1 MLFEHVKIGRLRLKN
16 RFMRSATYD
25 GGADRSGHVTD
36 WQTRLFE
43 SLAKGGVGLIV
54 SGLASVHPTGRIS
67 AFQNIVS
74 DDAAI
79 EGLRRLVDVAHAND
93 ARIALQLAHC
103 GREAHVYQA
112 HYGEVAGA
120 PSVVLADPHFQYPHR
135 ALGNEEI
142 LEIVAAFGHAAGRA
156 KAAGFDAVQI
166 HAAHGYL
173 VSEFLSPY
181 TNRRKDRWGGDPASR
196 FRFLA
201 AIYEAVRS
209 AVGDD
214 YPVMVKLGVA
224 DGFADGLS
232 FSEGKVHALRAAA
245 LGFDAL
251 EISQGVR
258 GNFYA
263 ETEFRKGIKH
273 LKDEAYFRG
282 WTQAISRQSAV
293 PLIMVGG
300 LRSLYLMET
309 IVSEKQA
316 DLVALSRPLIREP
329 DLIDRWQQGDY
340 GPSRCI
346 SCNHCF
352 EALLEGTR
360 LCCASK
366 EM

>member
-1 MLFEHVKIGRLRLKN
+1 LGEEYPLFYKVILPGLKGMMTPIGGCYN
-16 RFMRSATYD
+16 WIETD
-25 GGADRSGHVTD
+25 GS
-36 WQTRLFE
+36 
-43 SLAKGGVGLIV
+43 K
-54 SGLASVHPTGRIS
+54 
-67 AFQNIVS
+67 
-74 DDAAI
+74 
-79 EGLRRLVDVAHAND
+79 
-93 ARIALQLAHC
+93 
-103 GREAHVYQA
+103 RE
-112 HYGEVAGA
+112 
-120 PSVVLADPHFQYPHR
+120 
-135 ALGNEEI
+135 
-142 LEIVAAFGHAAGRA
+142 
-156 KAAGFDAVQI
+156 K
-166 HAAHGYL
+166 YL
-173 VSEFLSPY
+173 YSTPI
-181 TNRRKDRWGGDPASR
+181 GDPASR

-352 EALLEGTR
+352 EALLEGNR